1 MNAKEI
7 RIGNIFLIDGEQF
20 EIDGHKLYDLCAC
33 TTCSDLIDGLPIT
46 PQLLL
51 SHSFKQATDNIWY
64 DFQDGSYLEL
74 REVKD
79 GWHVTIGDS
88 PEMSCDEEQRIGI
101 TTIQFFHQLQ
111 NLIYDMKGIE
121 I

>member
-1 MNAKEI
+1 MNAKDLRVGNLLI
-7 RIGNIFLIDGEQF
+7 RNSILVTIDARSIFDVW
-20 EIDGHKLYDLCAC
+20 D
-33 TTCSDLIDGLPIT
+33 SDESYSGLLLT

-79 GWHVTIGDS
+79 GWYVTIGDS

-101 TTIQFFHQLQ
+101 TTIQYFHQLQ